1 MVIWPPIALVAL
13 LVVSLL
19 AWVPPSRA
27 GDALTFCLDGN
38 VTGASAKD
46 DRKAREFDLAVAQS
60 LARRLGRAPVVV
72 WYKSETDR
80 DSDPAGQMNALL
92 SDGRCTLVLGYPLFG
107 GAFGE
112 PRAQRARLP
121 DFDGAKP
128 EDRRRWVPL
137 SGLVG
142 SRGYRFDPMV
152 VVLGPGPEHRTI
164 HSLADLKDMRL
175 VVKEGTLAD
184 AALMSYAGGA
194 LIGRVTHLTSD
205 PDLFESM
212 ERGEYDATLVELHR
226 LDAYVMQHPDTR
238 LSSSGHYHSVG
249 FNIGIVSLAREAS
262 LMAGVN
268 AAIGDM
274 LDKHEFP
281 PLALASGVTYLPPHE
296 PNVLDS
302 VSREQLRGD

>member
-1 MVIWPPIALVAL
+1 MVVRLPIALAAS
-13 LVVSLL
+13 LVVALL
-19 AWVPPSRA
+19 AWVAPSRA
-27 GDALTFCLDGN
+27 SEALSFCLDDN
-38 VTGASAKD
+38 VTGTSAKD
-46 DRKAREFDLAVAQS
+46 GRKAREFDLAVARS
-60 LARRLGRAPVVV
+60 LARRLRRAPVVV
-72 WYKSETDR
+72 WYKSETDS

-92 SDGRCTLVLGYPLFG
+92 SDGRCALVLGYPLF
-107 GAFGE
+107 ARALGE
-112 PRAQRARLP
+112 PRAERARLP

-152 VVLGPGPEHRTI
+152 VVLGPGPDHRTI

-184 AALMSYAGGA
+184 AALMSYDGGA
-194 LIGRVTHLTSD
+194 LIGRVTHVTSD
-205 PDLFESM
+205 PDLFGSM

-226 LDAYVMQHPDTR
+226 LDAYVGQHSNTR

-249 FNIGIVSLAREAS
+249 FNIGVVSLAREAS
-262 LMAGVN
+262 LLAEVN
-268 AAIGDM
+268 AAISDM

-281 PLALASGVTYLPPHE
+281 PLALAAGVTYVLPRE
-296 PNVLDS
+296 PNVLGS
-302 VSREQLRGD
+302 ISREELRGD

>member
-1 MVIWPPIALVAL
+1 MVVRLPIVLAASLV
-13 LVVSLL
+13 LL

-27 GDALTFCLDGN
+27 DDALSFCLDGN
-38 VTGASAKD
+38 ITGASAKD
-46 DRKAREFDLAVAQS
+46 GRKARAFDVAVAQS
-60 LARRLGRAPVVV
+60 LTRRLGRAPVVV

-107 GAFGE
+107 GALGE

-121 DFDGAKP
+121 DFDGGKP

-137 SGLVG
+137 SRLVA

-152 VVLGPGPEHRTI
+152 VVLGPGPGRRTI

-184 AALMSYAGGA
+184 AALMSYDGGA

-212 ERGEYDATLVELHR
+212 ERGKYDATLVELHR
-226 LDAYVMQHPDTR
+226 LDAYVMEHPNTR

-249 FNIGIVSLAREAS
+249 FNIGIVSLAREPS
-262 LMAGVN
+262 LMAEVN

-274 LDKHEFP
+274 LDKDEFP
-281 PLALASGVTYLPPHE
+281 PLALASGVTYLLPRE

-302 VSREQLRGD
+302 ISPEKLRGD

>member
-1 MVIWPPIALVAL
+1 MVVRLPIALAAS
-13 LVVSLL
+13 LVLALL

-27 GDALTFCLDGN
+27 SEALSFCLDDN
-38 VTGASAKD
+38 VTGTSAKD
-46 DRKAREFDLAVAQS
+46 GRKAREFDLAVAQS
-60 LARRLGRAPVVV
+60 LARRLRRAPVVV
-72 WYKSETDR
+72 WYKSETDS

-92 SDGRCTLVLGYPLFG
+92 SDGRCALVLGYPLF
-107 GAFGE
+107 ARALGE
-112 PRAQRARLP
+112 PRAERARLP

-152 VVLGPGPEHRTI
+152 VVLGPGPHHRTI

-184 AALMSYAGGA
+184 AALMSYGGGA
-194 LIGRVTHLTSD
+194 LIGRVTHVTSD
-205 PDLFESM
+205 PDLFGSM

-226 LDAYVMQHPDTR
+226 LDAYVGQHSNTR

-249 FNIGIVSLAREAS
+249 FNIGVVSLAREAS
-262 LMAGVN
+262 LLAEVN
-268 AAIGDM
+268 AAISDM

-281 PLALASGVTYLPPHE
+281 PLALAAGVTYVLPRE
-296 PNVLDS
+296 PNVLGS
-302 VSREQLRGD
+302 ISREELRGD